1 MYNWNPF
8 ATKSDRIAF
17 SVRRSLV
24 WSTDEL
30 TLILLAPRAK
40 SSLRG
45 GYFSC
50 VGCWKLEEGSK
61 GHESWIFKA
70 GGCITSEYENQP
82 TKPTT
87 DRYNQPVAHIGSIN
101 WFKPVFSC
109 TRPAGHCKIRSYSI
123 APSLLEGV
131 CQVPHCRIPVHSR
144 RLSRDSKKFLPNPTH
159 VLVLHGRPMKC
170 PINRFFRVTWPIFQ
184 SHDL

>member
-1 MYNWNPF
+1 MYNWNHF
-8 ATKSDRIAF
+8 STKSDRF
-17 SVRRSLV
+17 SVHESLV
-24 WSTDEL
+24 GPTVKSNGL
-30 TLILLAPRAK
+30 FLAPRAK

-87 DRYNQPVAHIGSIN
+87 DRYNQPVTHIGSIN